1 MYEAVV
7 NSLDANAKH
16 ISIKFEVEIIKKGNK
31 DLPLIKGFQVI
42 DDGDGFNEKNTES
55 FFEMMKMDK
64 EKGKLGSGRFI
75 WLKVFDTVEIKSTL
89 VNRTVEINFV
99 KNYDEIVSKEEK
111 AKNSTNRTVISFK
124 NVTPDYI
131 EEMPEYDIDKM
142 EKEITDQLLPKLLL
156 FNQSKKFVEIN
167 IDDKRIIKNDNL
179 PAINKE
185 TFEVKR
191 NNTKAD
197 FTLYYDI
204 KKDGKGIVSTY
215 YVAHGRQV
223 REFTSEAKLPKL
235 PEKASVIMFLVSD
248 YFNDHIGDDRND
260 FDIDIINT
268 TPDSPL
274 SFNDINKKL
283 IEFTNKILNET
294 LPEIKTINEEAKKKA
309 IEAAPHLA
317 KYINSDTENIRTES
331 EWGNFAKSELEKEE
345 KQIRKDFKKILGN
358 KKISNEEYNRIISDI
373 KRMGEVELGR
383 YIAYRQ
389 QIINH
394 LLQLEQASSTSE
406 EQLHDVFIEYL
417 DKTKKH
423 NKNKKQTFDKYVDT
437 NLWLLDDKFMF
448 YKEVFSDESIKNI
461 KSVIT
466 KENTYYSLNN
476 CEPDIT
482 IFYNK
487 QHNKYKDVV
496 VVEFKAIGMVSDEA
510 RRKSVSTEEINTNI
524 AVIKKEIPEINNY
537 YGFIITRFDDKTIE
551 RLVANDAQM
560 LYSQG
565 DVPYFYIY
573 NKNNNA
579 HTYFVDIRSVI
590 NDAHSRNQ
598 VFLDILTQ
606 RN

>member
-1 MYEAVV
+1 
-7 NSLDANAKH
+7 
-16 ISIKFEVEIIKKGNK
+16 
-31 DLPLIKGFQVI
+31 
-42 DDGDGFNEKNTES
+42 
-55 FFEMMKMDK
+55 
-64 EKGKLGSGRFI
+64 
-75 WLKVFDTVEIKSTL
+75 
-89 VNRTVEINFV
+89 
-99 KNYDEIVSKEEK
+99 
-111 AKNSTNRTVISFK
+111 
-124 NVTPDYI
+124 
-131 EEMPEYDIDKM
+131 
-142 EKEITDQLLPKLLL
+142 
-156 FNQSKKFVEIN
+156 
-167 IDDKRIIKNDNL
+167 
-179 PAINKE
+179 
-185 TFEVKR
+185 
-191 NNTKAD
+191 
-197 FTLYYDI
+197 
-204 KKDGKGIVSTY
+204 
-215 YVAHGRQV
+215 
-223 REFTSEAKLPKL
+223 
-235 PEKASVIMFLVSD
+235 
-248 YFNDHIGDDRND
+248 
-260 FDIDIINT
+260 
-268 TPDSPL
+268 
-274 SFNDINKKL
+274 
-283 IEFTNKILNET
+283 
-294 LPEIKTINEEAKKKA
+294 
-309 IEAAPHLA
+309 
-317 KYINSDTENIRTES
+317 
-331 EWGNFAKSELEKEE
+331 
-345 KQIRKDFKKILGN
+345 
-358 KKISNEEYNRIISDI
+358 
-373 KRMGEVELGR
+373 MGEVELGR

-417 DKTKKH
+417 DKTKKQ

-524 AVIKKEIPEINNY
+524 AVIKKEIPDINNY

-560 LYSQG
+560 LYSHG